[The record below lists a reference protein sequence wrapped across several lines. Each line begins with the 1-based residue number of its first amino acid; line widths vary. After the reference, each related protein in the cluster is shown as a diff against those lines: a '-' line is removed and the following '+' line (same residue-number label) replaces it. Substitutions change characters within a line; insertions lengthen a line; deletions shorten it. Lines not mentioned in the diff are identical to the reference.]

1 MTCYALTGGAEA
13 GVEKAGERLDSGDAA
28 AVAEDRRELSE
39 RVFEGTALRRT
50 SRRKTRKQIF
60 ESSCA
65 PSRCGC

>member
-39 RVFEGTALRRT
+39 RVFEGTALRKT

-60 ESSCA
+60 ESSDA